1 MANLITDAQAKDWL
15 NITDAEDDATVA
27 LLAAAVSNQVRA
39 YCGRSF
45 NSEAAQVAS
54 ARYFRPLDAWTVAID
69 DAYEIT
75 TVATDNGDDGTYST
89 TWSSSDWY
97 GLPANRQNPYGS
109 SDRWP
114 YTSIRAVESREFPYA
129 QRPSVKVTAK
139 WGWSDSSV
147 NDLPDDVTLACR
159 MLLQEMN
166 KARDGGYDT
175 FTTDSGFT
183 QIRRNLVVRDLLQ
196 PYRRESASDQRFVV
210 G

>member
-15 NITDAEDDATVA
+15 NISDAEDDATVA
-27 LLAAAVSNQVRA
+27 LLTSAVSGQVRA

-45 NSEAAQVAS
+45 HSESSQTAS
-54 ARYFRPLDAWTVAID
+54 ARYFTPMDGCRVVID

-75 TVATDNGDDGTYST
+75 LVETDNGDDGTYST
-89 TWSSSDWY
+89 SWSSSDWY
-97 GLPANRQNPYGS
+97 ALPANRQSPYGEAN
-109 SDRWP
+109 WP
-114 YTSIRAVESREFPYA
+114 YTEIRAVESKEFPYA
-129 QRPSVKVTAK
+129 QRPAVKVTAK
-139 WGWSDSSV
+139 WGWSDSDV
-147 NDLPDDVTLACR
+147 NDIPDDVTLACR

-196 PYRRESASDQRFVV
+196 PYRREFASDQRFVV